1 MNSLENWMPEPP
13 RPPAWAKVSPTKV
26 NQIVT
31 DLDAKYKKQRYER
44 LLDSLVEY
52 TEDLKG
58 AEQFIADLNK
68 ALWELSK
75 PQQDVLEAISRIRRA
90 VDPATSIR

>member
-1 MNSLENWMPEPP
+1 MPEPTNP
-13 RPPAWAKVSPTKV
+13 
-26 NQIVT
+26 IVT
-31 DLDAKYKKQRYER
+31 DWEAYYKKQRYER

-68 ALWELSK
+68 GLWELSK